1 MLRILYLSVF
11 LLFHPVHVTLTSLDY
26 NPDSGG
32 FSVFVKMY
40 YDDFLRDYKLSKT
53 GKENV
58 DFSYNDSASFSVMQ
72 KYMSEK
78 VMVAVNDKQV
88 GGKLKNISLADNE
101 ISINLEYGKVKKP
114 RKVTV
119 TNLIMTTL
127 YGDQANMLIVRVN
140 DFEEGVRLTPEMT
153 EKTFV
158 IK

>member
-1 MLRILYLSVF
+1 MLKTLLLSVF
-11 LLFHPVHVTLTSLDY
+11 FLFHPVHVTLTSLDY
-26 NPDSGG
+26 SPEKGV

-40 YDDFLRDYKLSKT
+40 YDDFLRDCKLSKT

-58 DFSYNDSASFSVMQ
+58 DFSYNDSTSFSVMQ

-78 VMVAVNDKQV
+78 VLVTVNDKPI
-88 GGKLKNISLADNE
+88 GGKVQNMTLTDNE

-114 RKVTV
+114 KMVKV

-127 YGDQANMLIVRVN
+127 YSDQANMLIVKIN
-140 DFEEGVRLTPEMT
+140 NFEDGVRLTPELA
-153 EKTFV
+153 EKTFI